1 MTERFLIAKTKL
13 GKTLAGKPVGHL
25 YSTDTRLR
33 YPVLILFDLSML
45 KSVGIDPNTLDE
57 QGVVGR
63 YWAYYEEST
72 TKKTSKGRPYLD
84 VLYLEP
90 IDKPATSTSTDTSA
104 LLVELREIKNLLQ
117 YLVNRLIDDSP
128 PATSP
133 RSPAPSPAPA
143 PAPDDHQDDNNDHFA
158 DVTLT
163 DTPPPEA
170 ADPKLSANEAREK
183 FYALTVAADGVVEQR
198 QINALLTYANSYS
211 FADALVKL
219 QNLVERKTK

>member
-45 KSVGIDPNTLDE
+45 KSVSIDPNTLDE

-117 YLVNRLIDDSP
+117 YLVHRLDGDDPPPQAASP
-128 PATSP
+128 QPP
-133 RSPAPSPAPA
+133 DPP
-143 PAPDDHQDDNNDHFA
+143 PAPDQQDDDDDHFA
-158 DVTLT
+158 DVSLS
-163 DTPPPEA
+163 DVPPPEA

-211 FADALVKL
+211 FADALAKL
-219 QNLVERKTK
+219 ENIVERKTK